1 MAEPGGRKV
10 ERVPI
15 GRRPKHPLVT
25 VREMMDK
32 MMDNFLEPLVRI
44 GPSEWRSDPFR
55 PSVDVI
61 EEENQLRVEIEMPG
75 VDPKDVEVSVGENS
89 VTIRGEKKIEL
100 TDEDKSYHT
109 TERPFGSFL
118 RTIRLPLEVD
128 TDRAVATFKHGVMKI
143 TFPKTERTTKKI
155 PIKIE

>member
-1 MAEPGGRKV
+1 MAEPGGRKG

-32 MMDNFLEPLVRI
+32 VMDTFLEPLVRV

-61 EEENQLRVEIEMPG
+61 EEENQVRVEVEMPG

-89 VTIRGEKKIEL
+89 VTIRGEKKVEL
-100 TDEDKSYHT
+100 KDEDKSYHR
-109 TERPFGSFL
+109 TERPFGSFQ
-118 RTIRLPLEVD
+118 RTIALPIEVD
-128 TDRAVATFKHGVMKI
+128 TERAVAAFKHGVLKI
-143 TFPKTERTTKKI
+143 TFPKTEQTRKKV